1 MRKKKKTTVR
11 SNTSKALKTFYKN
24 KAIHRIATEPDYVF
38 SKQFNFSI
46 KELLEKHQD
55 GLSDRSIAKL
65 LKITP
70 EELHS
75 IFQNIIVKLKEGLK

>member
-11 SNTSKALKTFYKN
+11 SNTSKALKIFHKN
-24 KAIHRIATEPDYVF
+24 KAIHKIATEPDYVY

-46 KELLEKHQD
+46 KEILEKHPD

-65 LKITP
+65 LKISP
-70 EELHS
+70 EELQ
-75 IFQNIIVKLKEGLK
+75 ILFQIIIVKLKEGLK